1 MEDSLNLPNISRIF
15 PPGTFLG
22 LLASRGLSAAVF
34 FRDIMKILGTYKI
47 AVVLYIYIYPM
58 DPSTFLG
65 SVWGIMYYNLEA

>member
-47 AVVLYIYIYPM
+47 AVVLYIYIPYG
-58 DPSTFLG
+58 SKYLLRKCLG
-65 SVWGIMYYNLEA
+65 YNVL